1 MKGLS
6 VQWGAGG
13 WVQGHQNW
21 TGAAGVV
28 VSEQRSPIKAS
39 CWNSFDVEQLQRVL
53 RGVQMSGSKGCLLHQ
68 NQLKG
73 CFWFFRLAANC
84 RCLAGRSLLFSSRMS
99 NNPNHTNQAQI
110 KGVKGI
116 LLV

>member
-13 WVQGHQNW
+13 WVHGHQNW
-21 TGAAGVV
+21 TGAAGAV
-28 VSEQRSPIKAS
+28 VSEQRSQIKAPR
-39 CWNSFDVEQLQRVL
+39 WNSFDVEQLQREL
-53 RGVQMSGSKGCLLHQ
+53 RGVQTSGSEGCLLDQ

-73 CFWFFRLAANC
+73 CFWFFQLAANC
-84 RCLAGRSLLFSSRMS
+84 RCLAGCSLLFSSCTS
-99 NNPNHTNQAQI
+99 NYPNHTNQTQI
-110 KGVKGI
+110 KGVGI